1 MGVEKHHLFKFF
13 FLHLCLII
21 PVVTASFLT
30 ANMVAEE
37 AKEIEKQAAQ
47 YQLNDTL
54 TGFVSDYQDYYD
66 ESILLACRQELKK
79 DHISGDPVETAKGI
93 NTLKLKQYFDN
104 RIKDVFVYYDTGYVY
119 SAAGVSRNSV
129 HFDSVL
135 NCTEESVDRGIA
147 AMEGQEN
154 ALLFLYESDTAGYLM
169 YSYPVRQANKEY
181 ASVNFV
187 VPFEQVKRKFS
198 QLQEGQLYVLTS
210 SDGSML
216 RLYRDMSGKMSV
228 LTEEETARILQNGRY
243 VELKEVLEDLGFTA
257 CLYYE
262 EMSMSLGNGLNQ
274 MKTVN
279 LILITAG
286 IVLSAAVSW
295 RFSRKRVNEI
305 MNLESVAR
313 GDMAQKFS
321 DKSVY
326 NRLQNIIITNLSESK
341 ELEVK
346 ATRYAALLRD
356 KAAQLIFLGLSKN
369 TEDIALAFKELG
381 FSGCPGCFFVGVLS
395 TKGRL
400 EEPQLPP
407 VLKECLLMHV
417 IHESRNMVAFLYELP
432 TDDFNQLQR
441 RQLAEEI
448 RSYLHRQ
455 NIRQVR
461 IGMSQVY
468 TNSLMIDYA
477 YSEAL
482 SVLEHVIGG
491 KIQDFCGC
499 WENAVQDIS
508 FILPE
513 NDDLSAFAESLKQQ
527 DFEEAKKWY
536 YHIMEGVSGEC
547 TEENRV
553 YIRYRILQCLV
564 EYLQEES
571 TVEKAALLKECLNI
585 SVKEEKEFSR
595 SVMHILKHCLVK
607 REKDNFTRM
616 LDYIEN
622 NYCRSDLVYDEV
634 AAAGGVSKTYVSKL
648 FRAKLGVSYIEYLTS
663 VRMDRACT
671 LLRTTDASINDIVKM
686 VGYENASSFR
696 RCFKEKYGISAA
708 EYRKKERML
717 REEQEERL

>member
-1 MGVEKHHLFKFF
+1 MGVEKHHFLKFF

-21 PVVTASFLT
+21 PVAAASFLT
-30 ANMVAEE
+30 ANMAAEE
-37 AKEIEKQAAQ
+37 AKVIERQEAQ
-47 YQLNDTL
+47 YQLSDTL
-54 TGFVSDYQDYYD
+54 TGFISDYQDYYD
-66 ESILLACRQELKK
+66 ESVLLAYRQELKK
-79 DHISGDPVETAKGI
+79 DHIGGDPVETAKGI

-104 RIKDVFVYYDTGYVY
+104 RIKDVFLYYDTGYVY

-129 HFDSVL
+129 HFASVL
-135 NCTEESVDRGIA
+135 NCTEESVKRGIA
-147 AMEGQEN
+147 AMEGTET

-169 YSYPVRQANKEY
+169 YSYPVRQADKEQV
-181 ASVNFV
+181 SVNFA

-198 QLQEGQLYVLTS
+198 QLQEGQLYILTA
-210 SDGSML
+210 SDNSVL
-216 RLYRDMSGKMSV
+216 RLYRNAAGKISV
-228 LTEEETARILQNGRY
+228 LTEDETEKLLQSGSY
-243 VELKEVLEDLGFTA
+243 VELKETLKELGFTA
-257 CLYYE
+257 SLYYG
-262 EMSMSLGNGLNQ
+262 EMSMSLSKGLNQ
-274 MKTVN
+274 MQTVN
-279 LILITAG
+279 LLLIAAG
-286 IVLSAAVSW
+286 IMLSAAASW

-305 MNLESVAR
+305 LNLESVAS
-313 GDMAQKFS
+313 GDMDRKFS

-326 NRLQNIIITNLSESK
+326 NRLQNIIISNLSESR
-341 ELEVK
+341 ELEVR

-356 KAAQLIFLGLSKN
+356 KAAQMIFYGLSKN
-369 TEDIALAFKELG
+369 EEDIAFAFKELG
-381 FSGCPGCFFVGVLS
+381 FSDCPGCFFVGVLS

-407 VLKECLLMHV
+407 VFKECLMMHV
-417 IHESRNMVAFLYELP
+417 NHESGNMVAFLYELSA
-432 TDDFNQLQR
+432 DDFNQLQR
-441 RQLAEEI
+441 RKLAEEV

-461 IGMSQVY
+461 MGMSQVY
-468 TNSLMIDYA
+468 TNLLMIDCA
-477 YSEAL
+477 YSEAF
-482 SVLEHVIGG
+482 SVLEYVMNG

-508 FILPE
+508 FVLPE
-513 NDDLSAFAESLKQQ
+513 NGDLSAFKESLKQQ

-536 YHIMEGVSGEC
+536 YHILEGTSGEC
-547 TEENRV
+547 TQENRI
-553 YIRYRILQCLV
+553 YIRYRLLQCLV

-585 SVKEEKEFSR
+585 SVGEEKEFSR

-607 REKDNFTRM
+607 KEKDRFTKM

-648 FRAKLGVSYIEYLTS
+648 FRAKLGMSYIEYLTS
-663 VRMDRACT
+663 VRMDRACM
-671 LLRTTDASINDIVKM
+671 LLRTTDSGINDIVKM

-708 EYRKKERML
+708 EYRRKERML
-717 REEQEERL
+717 REEQEYEG